1 MGDIGIYTTENFR
14 ERFVQ
19 RQHGIQGVKGRF
31 AVTVPIVDIDHEAHL
46 LYELRSSH
54 IDRQPGE
61 VCFPGGEIEAGETP
75 REAAL
80 RETWEEIGISADQV
94 EIIAELDTFHPP
106 SNIVIYPF
114 LARFRQEILGKMRLS
129 ECEVA
134 ECFTVPV
141 SFLLRKPYIYEYD
154 MRADLGT
161 DFRYDKI
168 GLPEQNYDWRPMH
181 HRIISWEYQGK
192 YIWGLTALITEW
204 TLDILQG
211 KRD

>member
-1 MGDIGIYTTENFR
+1 MGNARIYTTEDFR
-14 ERFVQ
+14 TRFAG
-19 RQHGIQGVKGRF
+19 RTHGIQGTRGRF
-31 AVTVPIVDIDHEAHL
+31 AVVVPVLDIDGEAHL

-61 VCFPGGEIEAGETP
+61 VCFPGGEMEPGETP

-80 RETWEEIGISADQV
+80 RETWEEIGLAGAQV
-94 EIIAELDTFHPP
+94 EILSELDTFHPP

-114 LARFRQEILGKMRLS
+114 LARIRQEDLNQLHLS

-141 SFLLRKPYIYEYD
+141 SFLLQKPYTYEYD
-154 MRADLGT
+154 MRADLGA
-161 DFRYDKI
+161 DFRYDRI
-168 GLPEQNYDWRPMH
+168 GLSEQNYDWRPMR

-192 YIWGLTALITEW
+192 FIWGLTALITEW
-204 TLDILQG
+204 TLEILQG
-211 KRD
+211 QRD